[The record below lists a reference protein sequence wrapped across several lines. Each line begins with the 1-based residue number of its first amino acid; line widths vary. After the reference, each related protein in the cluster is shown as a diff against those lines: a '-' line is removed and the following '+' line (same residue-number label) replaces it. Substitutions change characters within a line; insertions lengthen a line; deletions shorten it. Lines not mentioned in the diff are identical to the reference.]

1 MKTLPAGTPSTRQK
15 PHAGGNAGRKK
26 IPSLASVARR
36 RWLVGFTKRTLPVA
50 AVMLLACLALWP
62 ELTRDADRARMS
74 YRRGTVSPQGGQL
87 KGARYNG
94 VDSHGQPYTLTAVT
108 ANQVGP
114 DRFDMTDP
122 IGDLTL
128 NSGGWLSVTGLTGVY
143 MQTAAQLD
151 LSGNVTLYRDDGTT
165 LHTDTATLDV
175 HAGVATSADRTHVEG
190 PFGTLDAQGFV
201 VTDHGQ
207 LIRFAGPGRLV
218 LNGATK

>member
-1 MKTLPAGTPSTRQK
+1 
-15 PHAGGNAGRKK
+15 
-26 IPSLASVARR
+26 
-36 RWLVGFTKRTLPVA
+36 
-50 AVMLLACLALWP
+50 
-62 ELTRDADRARMS
+62 
-74 YRRGTVSPQGGQL
+74 
-87 KGARYNG
+87 
-94 VDSHGQPYTLTAVT
+94 VDSQGQPYTLTAVT